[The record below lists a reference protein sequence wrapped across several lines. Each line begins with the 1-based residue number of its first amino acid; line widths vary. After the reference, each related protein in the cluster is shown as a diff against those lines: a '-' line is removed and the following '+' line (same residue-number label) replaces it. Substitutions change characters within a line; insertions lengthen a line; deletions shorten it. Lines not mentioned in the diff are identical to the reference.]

1 MLKSLIIY
9 RLSKDWTPKADL
21 FEESLEREAF
31 TPCGATQALSVG
43 WVPPRGDSE
52 SPLLEI
58 IDGQWLL
65 TLRAEKRILPAS
77 VIREALEDRLDH
89 IEQETGRRPGKKAQT
104 DLKEQVTLELLPRA
118 FTTSS
123 HARVWIDPTLGLL
136 MVDAGSVSKADEVVT
151 MLVKADPSINLHLLQ
166 SAEAPAACMGAWL
179 MDGIPP
185 EGFTIDRDLELKAAD
200 EMKSAVRFTRHNLD
214 RADVRDHL
222 TGGKMPTR
230 LAMTW
235 KERISFVLTDSM
247 QIKGVKFL
255 DVVFDGRDKPAK
267 DEAFDVDAA
276 LATGELSRLIPALIE
291 ALGGELD
298 FIGQSAKIAAEHA
311 PREAVPPHVSGDGP
325 DPIYRRAVEIVRAQ
339 RRASVSLLQR
349 MLMLG
354 YNRASRLL
362 DRMVAEGVLEPP
374 GPDGRYVLAA
384 AIELTEP
391 TP

>member
-1 MLKSLIIY
+1 
-9 RLSKDWTPKADL
+9 
-21 FEESLEREAF
+21 
-31 TPCGATQALSVG
+31 
-43 WVPPRGDSE
+43 
-52 SPLLEI
+52 
-58 IDGQWLL
+58 
-65 TLRAEKRILPAS
+65 
-77 VIREALEDRLDH
+77 
-89 IEQETGRRPGKKAQT
+89 
-104 DLKEQVTLELLPRA
+104 
-118 FTTSS
+118 
-123 HARVWIDPTLGLL
+123 
-136 MVDAGSVSKADEVVT
+136 
-151 MLVKADPSINLHLLQ
+151 
-166 SAEAPAACMGAWL
+166 
-179 MDGIPP
+179 
-185 EGFTIDRDLELKAAD
+185 
-200 EMKSAVRFTRHNLD
+200 MKSAVRFTRHNLD